1 MRGCL
6 GWLLLMPFVGAFW
19 LVVTLANEFAKM
31 GGLWRLLGVLC
42 SLAIG
47 GACIGLGYILVYEG
61 FTTTELRGSDIYQV
75 TRTFPVAGWIG
86 MVAGGLIALLG
97 SWTTLVAT
105 KEGIQMREEMKRLE
119 EEERKRHQD
128 S

>member
-1 MRGCL
+1 M
-6 GWLLLMPFVGAFW
+6 
-19 LVVTLANEFAKM
+19 LANEFAKM

-42 SLAIG
+42 SLVIG
-47 GACIGLGYILVYEG
+47 GACIGLGHILVFEG

-86 MVAGGLIALLG
+86 MVAGGIIALLG
-97 SWTTLVAT
+97 SWTALVAT
-105 KEGIQMREEMKRLE
+105 KEGIQMREEMERLEEEEMERLE